1 MEFSE
6 LNLDEQL
13 LESMSYMGF
22 NTATPI
28 QEEAIP
34 IILNNKDLIA
44 CAQTGTGKTG
54 AFVLPIL
61 HKLINSEE
69 TNNSTN
75 TLIIVPTR
83 ELAIQIEQLIQGLA
97 YFSSIASI
105 AIYGGGDGK
114 DWDVQKNALREGTDV
129 IVATPGKLLS
139 FMKQGH
145 GNFKQLK
152 HLIYDEADRMLDMG
166 FSADLNEITSHLP
179 STKQT
184 LLFSATMPPNIKKLA
199 EKMLVNPEEIK
210 LSISKPA
217 AGVTQRTYLTY
228 DNQKNSVIRYIL
240 AGRPEY
246 KSIVI
251 FSSSKSK
258 ISSIVK
264 SLNSSGIDA
273 KGISS
278 DLDQKEREQVLRDFS
293 SKRTR
298 IIVGTDVISR
308 GIDVKD
314 INLVINYDV
323 PHDAEDYVH
332 RIGRTARAN
341 TKGEAITLIN
351 EPDMFKFQKI
361 EELIEME
368 IEKQSPPEII
378 GEGPTWNP
386 RRVPKKKPFKKKK
399 PSPKK

>member
-1 MEFSE
+1 MDFSE

-22 NTATPI
+22 KSATPI
-28 QEEAIP
+28 QEQAIP
-34 IILNNKDLIA
+34 IILDNKDLIA

-61 HKLINSEE
+61 NKLID
-69 TNNSTN
+69 NNNTSTN
-75 TLIIVPTR
+75 SLIIVPTR

-97 YFSSIASI
+97 YFTSISSI

-114 DWDVQKNALREGTDV
+114 DWDVQKNALREGTDI

-145 GNFKQLK
+145 GNFTSLK
-152 HLIYDEADRMLDMG
+152 HLVYDEADRMLDMG
-166 FSADLNEITSHLP
+166 FSYDLNEILSHLP
-179 STKQT
+179 EKKQT

-199 EKMLVNPEEIK
+199 KKMLLNPEELK

-217 AGVTQRTYLTY
+217 DGVSQGAFLTF
-228 DNQKNSVIRYIL
+228 DNQKNSLIKYIV

-246 KSIVI
+246 KSSVI

-264 SLNSSGIDA
+264 ALNVSGIPA

-293 SKRTR
+293 SKKTR

-341 TKGEAITLIN
+341 TKGEAITFIN
-351 EPDMFKFQKI
+351 EQDMFKFKKI

-368 IEKQSPPEII
+368 IKKQSLPEMI
-378 GEGPTWNP
+378 GTGPTWNP
-386 RRVPKKKPFKKKK
+386 KKQFKKKSK
-399 PSPKK
+399 PNKNK